1 MMSQPQ
7 IHERLFGVMPDG
19 SDRYACTGP
28 GGVTGSGPTAESAYC
43 DYCNKLQ
50 VKQYNDARGG
60 SPVQKLSDLDQ
71 IVKVMIDKGWRQPG
85 QTEPPLPEA
94 VGLLIDLV
102 MSLQETKATLRQ
114 RLLQYEE
121 PTAPL

>member
-1 MMSQPQ
+1 MSQPQ
-7 IHERLFGVMPDG
+7 IHEREFGVKPDE
-19 SDRYACTGP
+19 SDRYACIGDDVV
-28 GGVTGSGPTAESAYC
+28 GCGPTMEAAYC
-43 DYCNKLQ
+43 DYRNNLS

-94 VGLLIDLV
+94 IGLLIDLV
-102 MSLQETKATLRQ
+102 VSLQETKATLLQ
-114 RLLQYEE
+114 RLLQYEN